1 MSQCKFIIGI
11 ILTVFLFSCGK
22 DKIPDVYFPG
32 VVIIKANED
41 YQNGMIKALDIFSQQ
56 EGIEAA
62 SRAIIYEFNESDYPL
77 DLYDTVFYKITECSC
92 SNLLLATNI
101 YRKQEVDSTQIASNE
116 QVYAMKNNY
125 KLNLHLADGHREGP
139 KHKRRHIRP
148 PKRALPSNFFNYDI
162 NYKWVELVDPET
174 IKVDTAII
182 YHINDVETGSENVY
196 FFSIREGFLPFSN
209 VDSLDVFNVS
219 LTHDHTIE

>member
-1 MSQCKFIIGI
+1 MTQCKFIIVI

-32 VVIIKANED
+32 VVIVKANED
-41 YQNGMIKALDIFSQQ
+41 YQNGMIKALDVFSQQ

-62 SRAIIYEFNESDYPL
+62 SRAIIYEFNESANPL
-77 DLYDTVFYKITECSC
+77 DLEDTVFYKINECRC
-92 SNLLLATNI
+92 NNLLLATDI
-101 YRKQEVDSTQIASNE
+101 YRKEKVDSGRIANNNQI
-116 QVYAMKNNY
+116 YLMKNNY
-125 KLNLHLADGHREGP
+125 KINLHLADGHREGP

-148 PKRALPSNFFNYDI
+148 PKKALPSNYDNYDV

-174 IKVDTAII
+174 MQIDTAII
-182 YHINDVETGSENVY
+182 YDLNNVDTGRENVY
-196 FFSIREGFLPFSN
+196 FFSTREGNPPFTN
-209 VDSLDVFNVS
+209 IDALDVFNVS